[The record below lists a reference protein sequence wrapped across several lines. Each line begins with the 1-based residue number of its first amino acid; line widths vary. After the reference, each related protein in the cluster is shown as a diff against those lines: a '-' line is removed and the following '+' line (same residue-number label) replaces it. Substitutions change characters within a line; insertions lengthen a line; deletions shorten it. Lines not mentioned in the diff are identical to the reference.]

1 MQRLLIVSALA
12 LAATPAAA
20 QTATSYSLT
29 GDRVA
34 IYNIAGTVT
43 VTGGAG
49 SAVKVDVDPE
59 GSDARQLKVETGPI
73 RGAETLRVIYPDETI
88 IYPALGRGSNTQ
100 MQIRDDGTWGNFG
113 RDKWNGKNERNRVTI
128 RGSGNGVEAYANLSI
143 IIPAGKTVGI
153 FTGVGRVDVSNV
165 DGDLMVD
172 VGSADITSK
181 GTRGSLDLDTGSG
194 DIRVDN
200 AQGDINLDTGSG
212 NVTINGAKGP
222 RLNIDTGS
230 GDVIASGIE
239 AAHTENDTGSGGIRL
254 DGVTTSRLSL
264 DTGSGDVRA
273 TLTTTPDDIEIDTGS
288 GSVTLRLP
296 ADASAMVELD
306 TGSGDFTVDFPLT
319 VTHKEESNLR
329 GKLGSGRGRI
339 TIETGSGDISLL
351 R

>member
-1 MQRLLIVSALA
+1 MRRLAVLAALA
-12 LAATPAAA
+12 LVAGPLNG
-20 QTATSYSLT
+20 QSYSLS

-43 VTGGAG
+43 VSGGG
-49 SAVKVDVDPE
+49 SGAVKVNVDLQGP
-59 GSDARQLKVETGPI
+59 DAKQLKVETGSI
-73 RGAETLRVIYPDETI
+73 RGAETLRVLYPDDDI
-88 IYPALGRGSNTQ
+88 IYSALGRGSSTQ

-113 RDKWNGKNERNRVTI
+113 REKWSGREERHRVSI
-128 RGSGNGVEAYANLSI
+128 RGSGRGTEAHANLNVT
-143 IIPAGKTVGI
+143 IPSGKTVGI

-172 VGSADITSK
+172 VGSADITAK

-200 AQGDINLDTGSG
+200 AQGEINLDTGSG
-212 NVTINGAKGP
+212 SVTLNGSKGGK
-222 RLNIDTGS
+222 LSIDTGS
-230 GDVIASGIE
+230 GDVIVSDAT
-239 AAHTENDTGSGGIRL
+239 ATTTEIDTGSGEIRI
-254 DGVTTSRLSL
+254 DQISTSRLNL
-264 DTGSGDVRA
+264 DTGSGDIRA
-273 TLTTTPDDIEIDTGS
+273 ALVSAPDDIEIDTGS

-296 ADASAMVELD
+296 SDVSAMVDLD
-306 TGSGDFTVDFPLT
+306 TGSGDFTVELPLT

-351 R
+351 K